1 MIQQQTLD
9 AMSIPRFERPG
20 PLSEEV
26 FDSVTEWMAE
36 KGYLDRRPRRSGSS
50 TDFGFLP

>member
-1 MIQQQTLD
+1 LIQQQTLD

-26 FDSVTEWMAE
+26 FDSVTEWMVH
-36 KGYLDRRPRRSGSS
+36 KGYLKAPLTFGQF
-50 TDFGFLP
+50 TDFSFLP